1 MTGAPKFALLLA
13 LTTPASLTAQ
23 TAPVAGPVPAPST
36 SAPAPIAP
44 PDAARLAAARPVIER
59 IWPLGTYERLMRTT
73 MDQTVGN
80 MMSGL
85 YGMKMD
91 DIAATMPDDDK
102 AKGAALKGK
111 TLGEAMVAD
120 DPHFEERMRISMR
133 VMADEMSRI
142 MTDAEPE
149 VREALTRSY
158 ARRFTVAELGDLDRF
173 FATPTGTAY
182 ARDSML
188 LMMGPDMMQAMQSFA
203 PRMMKEMPAMMAK
216 LEAATKHLP
225 PAPKRSKSK

>member
-1 MTGAPKFALLLA
+1 MTGMLKSALLFALMAPAPLA
-13 LTTPASLTAQ
+13 AQTTPSAA
-23 TAPVAGPVPAPST
+23 PVPAPPS
-36 SAPAPIAP
+36 SEQPLLAPI
-44 PDAARLAAARPVIER
+44 DTERLAAARPVIER

-73 MDQTVGN
+73 LDQTVGN
-80 MMSGL
+80 MMSGM

-91 DIAATMPDDDK
+91 DIAATMPDDEK
-102 AKGAALKGK
+102 AKDAARKGK
-111 TLGEAMVAD
+111 TLGEAMKAD
-120 DPHFEERMRISMR
+120 DPYFEERMRISMR

-149 VREALTRSY
+149 VREALTKSY

-188 LMMGPDMMQAMQSFA
+188 LMMGPDMMHAMQAFA
-203 PRMMKEMPAMMAK
+203 PRMMKEMPAMTAK
-216 LEAATKHLP
+216 IEAATKHLP
-225 PAPKRSKSK
+225 PARGKKK